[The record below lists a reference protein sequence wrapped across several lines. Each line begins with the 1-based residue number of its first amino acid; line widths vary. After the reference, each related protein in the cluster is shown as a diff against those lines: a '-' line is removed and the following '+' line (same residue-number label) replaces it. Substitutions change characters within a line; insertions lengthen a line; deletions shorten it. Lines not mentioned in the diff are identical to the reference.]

1 MSAILRVHLLP
12 AISAASAR
20 EKGRAGLR
28 GACLA
33 VMIGLAIQ
41 LALGMILNLYITIPA
56 ADARLSYL
64 REVET
69 APGMLT
75 AHAVT
80 GVLLLAA
87 AGLLLLRAIA
97 LRDTAVII
105 LVTAGLAA
113 IIGAFAS
120 GEAFVK
126 NSTDITSL
134 SMAILTGAAL
144 LCYTCL
150 QALIGRQRPPTQE
163 GAAG

>member
-1 MSAILRVHLLP
+1 MSTILRVHLLP
-12 AISAASAR
+12 AISPASAR

-41 LALGMILNLYITIPA
+41 LVLGMILNLYITIPA
-56 ADARLSYL
+56 ADTRLSYL

-75 AHAVT
+75 VHAVT
-80 GVLLLAA
+80 GLLLLAA

-97 LRDTAVII
+97 LRDAAAII
-105 LVTAGLAA
+105 LVAAGLAA

-126 NSTDITSL
+126 NGADSTSL

-150 QALIGRQRPPTQE
+150 QALIGRQRPPFPE
-163 GAAG
+163 GTTG